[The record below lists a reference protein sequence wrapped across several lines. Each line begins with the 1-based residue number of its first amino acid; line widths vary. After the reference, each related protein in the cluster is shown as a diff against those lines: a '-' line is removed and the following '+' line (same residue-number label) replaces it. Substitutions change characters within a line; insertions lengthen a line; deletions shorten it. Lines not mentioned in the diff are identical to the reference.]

1 MNLPIDVN
9 QDNELTGHIIGAA
22 IEVHRDLGPGNVEA
36 AYEEALS
43 LQLAKRGIQHVS
55 QMRMPVRYMGQLLDC
70 GLRLDILAEN
80 RLPVELKSHEF
91 DLPVHEAQL
100 MSYMRMGKFP
110 LGLLINFN
118 VPVLKRGIHRKAL
131 TKVDDAIQLDLGSE
145 NRRFDPLSAGILDAA
160 MSVHRNVGPGLLA
173 SIYEECFCHELNQR
187 GIIFER
193 QKQIPLLLGGQTLR
207 CSAKVP
213 LLLSNEAPVFCL
225 SVNSLLPLHEA
236 ILRSRLKQGGYK
248 FGFLLNFH
256 PALLSAGVRRIES

>member
-1 MNLPIDVN
+1 MNPPIDVD
-9 QDNELTGHIIGAA
+9 QDNELTGQIIGAA
-22 IEVHRDLGPGNVEA
+22 IEVHREMGPGNVEA

-43 LQLAKRGIQHVS
+43 LQLARRGIQHVC
-55 QMRMPVRYMGQLLDC
+55 QMRMPVRYMEQLLDC

-80 RLPVELKSHEF
+80 RLPVELKSHEH

-131 TKVDDAIQLDLGSE
+131 TKFEDAIKSDLSSA
-145 NRRFDPLSAGILDAA
+145 NRCYDSLSVGILDAA
-160 MSVHRNVGPGLLA
+160 MSVHRNMGPGLLA
-173 SIYEECFCHELNQR
+173 SIYEECFCHELKQR
-187 GIIFER
+187 DIPFER
-193 QKQIPLLLGGQTLR
+193 KKQIPLLFGGHTLR
-207 CSAKVP
+207 HAAEVP
-213 LLLSNEAPVFCL
+213 LLLANEVPVFCL
-225 SVNSLLPLHEA
+225 SVSSLLPLHEA

-256 PALLSAGVRRIES
+256 PTLLSAGVRRIET